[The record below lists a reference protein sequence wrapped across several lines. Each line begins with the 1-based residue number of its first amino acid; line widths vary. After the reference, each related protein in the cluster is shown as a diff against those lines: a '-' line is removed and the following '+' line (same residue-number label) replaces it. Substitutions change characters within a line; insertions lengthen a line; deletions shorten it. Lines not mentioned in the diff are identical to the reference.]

1 MRYLF
6 LLLGF
11 VLTLQACTLTEN
23 IQDGQTAWNLKKY
36 GLAAQLLEKEFSKED
51 PANDNG
57 ALAFQIGRCYL
68 YTGNSSAAASWFKKA
83 IEWEYGSEAI
93 LQYAFTLK
101 RLEQY
106 DDAIEQFNE
115 YLKEEPYRRPEIN
128 VEINACEQAIA
139 WKARQ
144 EDEFERDTYVS
155 NIRVLNSPDADFQL
169 VHAADDLVLFT
180 SSRASATGE
189 NKDSWTG
196 NQYYDL
202 FQSTTDR
209 PG

>member
-23 IQDGQTAWNLKKY
+23 IQDGQTAWNLKSMAWQPSCWK
-36 GLAAQLLEKEFSKED
+36 
-51 PANDNG
+51 
-57 ALAFQIGRCYL
+57 R
-68 YTGNSSAAASWFKKA
+68 NSAKKILPMTTVPWLFRSAGVISIPETAVLRQAGSKA

-139 WKARQ
+139 WK
-144 EDEFERDTYVS
+144 
-155 NIRVLNSPDADFQL
+155 SPAG
-169 VHAADDLVLFT
+169 
-180 SSRASATGE
+180 R
-189 NKDSWTG
+189 
-196 NQYYDL
+196 
-202 FQSTTDR
+202 R
-209 PG
+209 I